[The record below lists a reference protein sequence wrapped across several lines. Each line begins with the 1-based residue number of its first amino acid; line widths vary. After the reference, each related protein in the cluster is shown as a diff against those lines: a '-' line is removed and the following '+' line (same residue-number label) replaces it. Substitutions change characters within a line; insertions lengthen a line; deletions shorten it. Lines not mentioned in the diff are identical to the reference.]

1 MLVLA
6 FVLISSAQSV
16 KKKLKKRVPPRFDRS
31 VPSERNIVSS
41 ASFGVNTV
49 ASISTDSGLPSSGM
63 LTIPR
68 QLQNQILTRIRTYT
82 LPQLLPLVVN
92 VTGWPLI
99 YLHRLDF
106 PLNYLIPTRSLTQYP
121 VNNSNLVDT
130 RTFSAYF
137 KIDYYYTTCRGKL
150 SICEMVCPAG
160 NSIQSETAGPKKV
173 PPNRNKKR
181 KKAQL
186 S

>member
-68 QLQNQILTRIRTYT
+68 SHSHQILTCRIRTYT
-82 LPQLLPLVVN
+82 LPQLIPLVFN
-92 VTGWPLI
+92 DSGWPLI
-99 YLHRLDF
+99 NLGPPGC
-106 PLNYLIPTRSLTQYP
+106 PLNYLIPTRQQFQPSRRGPFLLT
-121 VNNSNLVDT
+121 SRLIIIRLVV
-130 RTFSAYF
+130 
-137 KIDYYYTTCRGKL
+137 
-150 SICEMVCPAG
+150 E
-160 NSIQSETAGPKKV
+160 N
-173 PPNRNKKR
+173 
-181 KKAQL
+181 
-186 S
+186 